1 MALADPDDLT
11 DLERRWRA
19 LAPPEAS
26 DAARAVYQRTRLWT
40 SGNLPAVDVPYDPQ
54 REDHWAAAARV
65 ADYAAAQAAPRTIVD
80 IGPGDGWPS
89 IPLAQALPQA
99 HVTGVDPA
107 SRRIA
112 VCAANALRLG
122 VANASFITASADALP
137 FADGS
142 VDLVTA
148 AASLE
153 ETPRPDATFAEI
165 VRVLR
170 PGGVLRASYQ
180 VWRLPAPEIET
191 VALTEAVD
199 GLLYVYAR
207 RSQTPAR
214 ERRYLLVLPAAGPAA
229 EAHGEALI
237 ASAGEPRAYGET
249 LLRAGSSLGMSLLER
264 FAPHA
269 RASMVVEL
277 QRWTT
282 PWLVAALHA
291 AGFHDVRA
299 TQHAG
304 DLARAVAR
312 RLLANGEMDAAAR
325 DFSTL
330 TRTLGESA
338 ALLAGEE
345 MVTAVR

>member
-1 MALADPDDLT
+1 MALLDDLT

-40 SGNLPAVDVPYDPQ
+40 SGNLPAVDVPYDPR
-54 REDHWAAAARV
+54 REDHWAAAARI
-65 ADYAAAQAAPRTIVD
+65 ADYAAALPDAGTVID

-89 IPLAQALPQA
+89 IPLAQAMPRARL
-99 HVTGVDPA
+99 VGVDPA
-107 SRRIA
+107 SRRTE
-112 VCAANALRLG
+112 VCM
-122 VANASFITASADALP
+122 ANASRHGVGNASFVTASADALP
-137 FADGS
+137 FADGA

-153 ETPRPDATFAEI
+153 ETPRPDAVFEEI
-165 VRVLR
+165 ARVLR

-214 ERRYLLVLPAAGPAA
+214 ERRYLLLLPSDGAAA
-229 EAHGEALI
+229 EVHRDALI
-237 ASAGEPRAYGET
+237 ASAEEPRAYGET
-249 LLRAGSSLGMSLLER
+249 LLRGGSPLGVPLLER
-264 FAPHA
+264 LAPLA
-269 RASMVVEL
+269 LASMVVEL
-277 QRWTT
+277 RRWTT
-282 PWLVAALHA
+282 PWLVEALRA
-291 AGFHDVRA
+291 AGFRDVRA

-312 RLLANGEMDAAAR
+312 RLVASGDIDAVAGR
-325 DFSTL
+325 FEVL
-330 TRTLGESA
+330 TRALGEA
-338 ALLAGEE
+338 AGTLPGEE
-345 MVTAVR
+345 MVTAIR